1 MNTYDLNGKHAIV
14 TGGAGG
20 IGLAVGRMLVDSG
33 ACVSLWD
40 ATPQVHELT
49 GPGIICRQVDVTD
62 HAQVAAAAQA
72 DLGAFGRIDLLINN
86 AGILGE
92 IKPLWE
98 TRLDDL
104 RRVLEVNLLGAMLC
118 ARAILPLMRVQQAK
132 PHRGHIVN
140 VASAHGKEGKA
151 ESAAYSASKA
161 GLIGLTKA
169 LAKEVASD
177 TILVNCITPGAVR
190 TGFSKNVAPERLADS
205 VRRTPL
211 GRMLELQEVARM
223 VAWLCSDDCSFST
236 GATFDLSGGRT
247 TY

>member
-1 MNTYDLNGKHAIV
+1 MNRYDLAGKRAIV

-20 IGLAVGRMLVDSG
+20 IGQAVGKMLIASG
-33 ACVSLWD
+33 AMVSLWD
-40 ATPQVHELT
+40 ASSGVHDLKGHAMLT
-49 GPGIICRQVDVTD
+49 RQVDVTD
-62 HAQVAAAAQA
+62 HMQVAAAAQA
-72 DLGAFGRIDLLINN
+72 DHEALGRIDVLVNN

-98 TRLDDL
+98 TNLDDV
-104 RRVLEVNLLGAMLC
+104 RRVLDINLLGSLIC
-118 ARAILPLMRVQQAK
+118 ARAILPLMRAQPPR

-140 VASAHGKEGKA
+140 VASANGKEGKA
-151 ESAAYSASKA
+151 NSVAYSASKA

-169 LAKEVASD
+169 IAKEVAGD
-177 TILVNCITPGAVR
+177 AILVNCITPGAVQ
-190 TGFSKNVAPERLADS
+190 TGFSKEVSPERIADS

-211 GRMLELQEVARM
+211 GRILDLEEIARM

>member
-1 MNTYDLNGKHAIV
+1 MNTYDLGGKRAIV

-20 IGLAVGRMLVDSG
+20 IGQAVARMLLDCG
-33 ACVSLWD
+33 AAVSLWD
-40 ATPQVHELT
+40 ASARVHELA
-49 GPGIICRQVDVTD
+49 GPGMLCRQVDVTNET
-62 HAQVAAAAQA
+62 QVAAATLA
-72 DLGAFGRIDLLINN
+72 DFEAFGRIDVLVNN

-98 TRLDDL
+98 TRLEDL

-118 ARAILPLMRVQQAK
+118 ARAILPLMRSQQAR

-151 ESAAYSASKA
+151 GSAAYSASKA
-161 GLIGLTKA
+161 GLIGLAKA
-169 LAKEVASD
+169 LAKEVAGD
-177 TILVNCITPGAVR
+177 AILVNCITPGAVR
-190 TGFSKNVAPERLADS
+190 TGLTKDVAPERLADS

-211 GRMLELQEVARM
+211 GRMLELEEIARM

-236 GATFDLSGGRT
+236 GAVFDLTGGRS